1 MTLVGIIRGSP
12 FKNQHWWLGIVGQFD
27 VEEALRRHLAT
38 RLAGSPP
45 QHQIDPLRGW
55 AAPALQLKGLL
66 QNWSGLAVFIA
77 RIGLAVLREREII
90 E

>member
-55 AAPALQLKGLL
+55 AAPALQLKGLCKIGQDGRFSSPEL
-66 QNWSGLAVFIA
+66 GLRCYAN
-77 RIGLAVLREREII
+77 ER
-90 E
+90 